1 MYQCIRTTQNLIR
14 CTKRR
19 LLIRSATTVSPGEDD
34 TLPKYRDRASRY
46 NNPYQDLFRNQKG
59 KKPTTFRDR
68 FIEAKRNEPKP
79 KIGTGDKPKDFINF
93 ERGTT
98 QRKLAFY
105 RDQGRVTFSELGILP
120 ELSRQIAELGV
131 VYPTHHQSDV
141 IPVLLENRNCV
152 FISPT
157 GSGMV
162 LSLWY
167 FYFSS

>member
-1 MYQCIRTTQNLIR
+1 M
-14 CTKRR
+14 
-19 LLIRSATTVSPGEDD
+19 
-34 TLPKYRDRASRY
+34 
-46 NNPYQDLFRNQKG
+46 
-59 KKPTTFRDR
+59 
-68 FIEAKRNEPKP
+68 
-79 KIGTGDKPKDFINF
+79 NF

-105 RDQGRVTFSELGILP
+105 RDQKRVTFSELGILP

-157 GSGMV
+157 GSGSIFV
-162 LSLWY
+162 I
-167 FYFSS
+167 F